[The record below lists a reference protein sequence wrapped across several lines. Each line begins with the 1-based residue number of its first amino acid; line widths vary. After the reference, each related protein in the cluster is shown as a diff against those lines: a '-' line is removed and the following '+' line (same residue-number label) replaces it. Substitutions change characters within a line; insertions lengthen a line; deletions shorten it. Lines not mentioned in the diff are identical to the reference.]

1 MKTDQL
7 SLKHEYN
14 DHEMASL
21 SREISRS
28 LSDKLTLEKELEGV
42 RADYKARITGQDAL
56 IASLSARISCGFEM
70 QSQKCVLLDERQDG
84 SGLNGYRLIVRADT
98 GHVIRRR
105 KLEPHERQTELPLE
119 VSPECVAIAT
129 LPNDDESWPVPSVQ
143 VPLYQDEYEA
153 LGELPDVAIAPPPK
167 AAKASKR

>member
-1 MKTDQL
+1 MKAESV

-70 QSQKCVLLDERQDG
+70 QTVKCLLLDER
-84 SGLNGYRLIVRADT
+84 LEGYRLVVRTDNGHIV
-98 GHVIRRR
+98 RRR
-105 KLEPHERQTELPLE
+105 KLEPQERQLALPDGPP
-119 VSPECVAIAT
+119 PECVATAR
-129 LPNDDESWPVPSVQ
+129 LDNDDESWPVPSVQ
-143 VPLYQDEYEA
+143 VPLYQDEYAA
-153 LGELPDVAIAPPPK
+153 LGELPD
-167 AAKASKR
+167 ASYSSW